1 MTKIF
6 QICVDGVE
14 TESFYAAHTA
24 EEAIEDYKKDCV
36 EEYERDFGGEPDM
49 TVFDYVEAILY
60 DEYEGWWAAL
70 ILLKKN
76 SEKSSFFLL

>member
-1 MTKIF
+1 MTKVF

-24 EEAIEDYKKDCV
+24 EEALEDYKKDCV

-60 DEYEGWWAAL
+60 DEYED
-70 ILLKKN
+70 
-76 SEKSSFFLL
+76 

>member
-24 EEAIEDYKKDCV
+24 EEALEDYKKDRI
-36 EEYERDFGGEPDM
+36 EECERSFGGELDM
-49 TVFDYVEAILY
+49 THVDAILY
-60 DEYEGWWAAL
+60 DEYEDW
-70 ILLKKN
+70 
-76 SEKSSFFLL
+76 